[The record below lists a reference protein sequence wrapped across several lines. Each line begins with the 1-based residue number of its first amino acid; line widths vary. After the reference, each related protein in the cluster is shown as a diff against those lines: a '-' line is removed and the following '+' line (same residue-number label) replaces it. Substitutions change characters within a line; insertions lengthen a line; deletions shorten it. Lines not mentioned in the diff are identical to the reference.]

1 MKRGSKWLAVVLLL
15 GAPPLAWGAGPP
27 SASTAAQGNPYAIR
41 DHKVDP
47 KLSPA
52 ARARAQRA
60 ADIKRRHD
68 LKKSIEQV
76 QQAKS
81 ADAGQ
86 PGSKGG
92 AK

>member
-1 MKRGSKWLAVVLLL
+1 MRRGSKWIAVVLLL
-15 GAPPLAWGAGPP
+15 GAPPLAWGAGPH
-27 SASTAAQGNPYAIR
+27 SAGAQGSPYAIR
-41 DHKVDP
+41 DHKVDS
-47 KLSPA
+47 KLTPA

-68 LKKSIEQV
+68 LKKSIDQV
-76 QQAKS
+76 QQAKA

-86 PGSKGG
+86 SGKGG